1 MTGDKLIQ
9 TTENRQLQRLTPMQ
23 VRFVRMLEMS
33 EPELEDEVNRALD
46 EMPALEASP
55 NNDSALSDND
65 FNETAEQM
73 QAADYRD
80 DDIPSYWLESRSA
93 SAEPAYIP
101 IAENDEPSLY
111 EYLKGQLDE
120 LPIDE
125 TVRNRAIQVIGNLDE
140 NGYLKRS
147 YGQIADDI
155 TFSTSIETSENQ
167 VEEAAEIV
175 RSLEPAGVGATDLR
189 DCLLLQ
195 LQRMPED
202 KTTSIAIRIISK
214 NFESL
219 SLKHFDKI
227 SEKYSLSNDELRDV
241 IDLIRSLNPKPG
253 SSIGESRMVSS
264 SSIIVPDLIVEVEG
278 SGISLSL
285 NSRLPELSLQKS
297 FAEDFTS
304 SLEKNVRL
312 RSEDAIFV
320 RSRREEASM
329 FIKALEMRQQ
339 TLFNVMSAII
349 QLQRDF
355 FLTGDEGKLRPMILK
370 DVAAITGYDM
380 STVSRAT
387 SGKYVS
393 TPSGIFPLKFFFNE
407 KSHASS
413 DENASISSLQ
423 VGNTIK
429 KLIEKE
435 DKRSPLTDR
444 ELSALLKEEGLNVAR
459 RTVAKYRE
467 RLGFPVSRMRREI

>member
-9 TTENRQLQRLTPMQ
+9 TTETRQLQRLTPMQ

-46 EMPALEASP
+46 EMPALEALP
-55 NNDSALSDND
+55 NNDSTLADNE

-80 DDIPSYWLESRSA
+80 DDIPSHWLESRAA
-93 SAEPAYIP
+93 SAGPAYIP
-101 IAENDEPSLY
+101 VAENDEPSLY

-120 LPIDE
+120 LPIDDN
-125 TVRNRAIQVIGNLDE
+125 VRNRAIHVIGNLDE
-140 NGYLKRS
+140 NGYLKRT
-147 YGQIADDI
+147 YAQIADDI
-155 TFSTSIETSENQ
+155 TFSTSTETSENQ
-167 VEEAAEIV
+167 VKQAADIV
-175 RSLEPAGVGATDLR
+175 RSLEPAGIGAMDLK

-195 LQRMPED
+195 LSRLPED
-202 KTTSIAIRIISK
+202 RTTALAVKIISK
-214 NFESL
+214 NFDNL

-227 SEKYSLSNDELRDV
+227 SERYSLSDNELRDV

-253 SSIGESRMVSS
+253 SSIGESRLVST
-264 SSIIVPDLIVEVEG
+264 SSIIVPDLIVDVDG
-278 SGISLSL
+278 SEISLTL

-297 FAEDFTS
+297 FTEDFS
-304 SLEKNVRL
+304 NSLANNARHKN
-312 RSEDAIFV
+312 EDAIFI
-320 RSRREEASM
+320 RSRREEATM

-349 QLQRDF
+349 QWQRDF
-355 FLTGDEGKLRPMILK
+355 FLTGDEEKLRPMILK
-370 DVAAITGYDM
+370 DVAAMTGYDM

-393 TPSGIFPLKFFFNE
+393 TPAGIYPLKFFFNE
-407 KSHASS
+407 KSPASS
-413 DENASISSLQ
+413 DDAASISSLQ
-423 VGNTIK
+423 IGNTIK
-429 KLIEKE
+429 KLIETENKQ
-435 DKRSPLTDR
+435 SPLTDR
-444 ELSALLKEEGLNVAR
+444 ELTAMLKEKGLNVAR

-467 RLGFPVSRMRREI
+467 RLGFPVARMRREI